1 VSEPSTTPAAA
12 TASNAPADAPPSDA
26 TKSAAAPPAWS
37 DDDDTKLFELT
48 QRSPYKARI
57 KGEEKAIRSRDDF
70 REMLNHAQRGIGASK
85 VVEASKREVAEAKK
99 LREEASAERAL
110 IARAK
115 AGDFEA
121 RRQLG
126 LASEDEV
133 TKRKQ
138 EWEAVPKEVR
148 ALFEERNKFA
158 AELETMR
165 AEAAERQRAEK
176 EKVEAQHMAEARRTA
191 IEATTQVAK
200 ALGIS
205 EKNAERYMPHVAGAI
220 ADLSE
225 AGLEIGV
232 DMTPELIVE
241 RVKERL
247 GGLDEEHFGSL
258 ASEKAAAIF
267 LAKAKGLSDPDL
279 AKLIPRDLQVRISRM
294 VAREYKAKREQPT
307 APVTRGEPVKSNQ
320 ERSVPQV
327 LSPFRWR

>member
-1 VSEPSTTPAAA
+1 
-12 TASNAPADAPPSDA
+12 
-26 TKSAAAPPAWS
+26 
-37 DDDDTKLFELT
+37 
-48 QRSPYKARI
+48 
-57 KGEEKAIRSRDDF
+57 
-70 REMLNHAQRGIGASK
+70 M
-85 VVEASKREVAEAKK
+85 
-99 LREEASAERAL
+99 
-110 IARAK
+110 
-115 AGDFEA
+115 
-121 RRQLG
+121 
-126 LASEDEV
+126 
-133 TKRKQ
+133 
-138 EWEAVPKEVR
+138 PKEVR

-158 AELETMR
+158 AELEAMR

-267 LAKAKGLSDPDL
+267 LAKAKGLSDPEL

-294 VAREYKAKREQPT
+294 IAREYKAKREQPA
-307 APVTRGEPVKSNQ
+307 APVTRGEPVKPGR
-320 ERSVPQV
+320 EREVPKV